1 MVETFILSITSF
13 VGTNID
19 DIFINTLF
27 FTEAKTK
34 ADNRNIVIGKY
45 LGIGALILLSVL
57 GAFGLQF
64 LPQQYIGYLGF
75 VPIGLGIKEIIVAIK
90 SRKADKADEAEE
102 TAQKSANKV
111 WNTALITMANGADN
125 IGVYIPLFAGF
136 AVWQILLA
144 IYIFTSLLIFPFNLL
159 FIQLLIQIFILIFRD
174 QLVLILQLL
183 VLLIFTFYH
192 LSVKQSNFLSYFSI

>member
-1 MVETFILSITSF
+1 MIETFILSITSF

-27 FTEAKTK
+27 FAEAKTK

-64 LPQQYIGYLGF
+64 LPQQYIGYLGL

-90 SRKADKADEAEE
+90 SRKADKAEEADG
-102 TAQKSANKV
+102 TVRKSANKV
-111 WNTALITMANGADN
+111 LNTALITMANGADN
-125 IGVYIPLFAGF
+125 IGVYVPLFSGF
-136 AVWQILLA
+136 AVWQTVMTVFVFSILIAAWCFLGKCLARLPVLNNILTRYKTIIVPVVYIALGIYILL
-144 IYIFTSLLIFPFNLL
+144 
-159 FIQLLIQIFILIFRD
+159 
-174 QLVLILQLL
+174 
-183 VLLIFTFYH
+183 
-192 LSVKQSNFLSYFSI
+192 KNFL

>member
-13 VGTNID
+13 IGTNID

-64 LPQQYIGYLGF
+64 LPQQYIGYLGL
-75 VPIGLGIKEIIVAIK
+75 VPIGLGIKEIIVTIK
-90 SRKADKADEAEE
+90 SRKADKAAESEE
-102 TAQKSANKV
+102 TAPKSANKV
-111 WNTALITMANGADN
+111 LNTALITMANGADN

-136 AVWQILLA
+136 AVWQILLTIGVFLILIA
-144 IYIFTSLLIFPFNLL
+144 VWCLLGKLLANLPVVKNIIEKYKTVILPIVYIALGVYILLKNLL
-159 FIQLLIQIFILIFRD
+159 
-174 QLVLILQLL
+174 
-183 VLLIFTFYH
+183 
-192 LSVKQSNFLSYFSI
+192 